1 MKFEKPLLEGKLIKR
16 YNRFFADV
24 TLNDT
29 TLKDGQVVTAHCANS
44 GSMLSV
50 KEPGSRVW
58 LTPVDDPKRKLKFT
72 WELIEIGDALVG
84 INTGYPN
91 RLVAE
96 AIADGQIKS
105 LTGYASLKREQKY
118 GKNSRI
124 DILLESPGKPA
135 CYVEVK
141 NVTMKRGS
149 GPNDYAEFPD
159 SVTERGTK
167 HLNELAEMVRA
178 GHRAVM
184 FYLVQRTDCT
194 RFKLADDL
202 DPEYA
207 KAFEKAHKSGVE
219 ALCYG
224 CEISPNGIEIGAP
237 LTMDLPK

>member
-1 MKFEKPLLEGKLIKR
+1 MKFEKPLIEGTLIKR

-24 TLNDT
+24 TL
-29 TLKDGQVVTAHCANS
+29 KDGKVVTAHCANS

-58 LTPVDDPKRKLKFT
+58 LTPVDNPERKLKFT
-72 WELIEIGDALVG
+72 WELIEIGGGLVG

-96 AIADGQIKS
+96 AISAGEIKS
-105 LTGYASLKREQKY
+105 LKGYASLKREQKY

-124 DILLESPGKPA
+124 DILLETPGKPP

-141 NVTMKRGS
+141 NVTLKRDLS
-149 GPNDYAEFPD
+149 PKKPAEFPD

-167 HLNELAEMVRA
+167 HLNELAEVVKA
-178 GHRAVM
+178 GGRAVM
-184 FYLVQRTDCT
+184 FYLVQRTDST
-194 RFKLADDL
+194 RFALAADL

-207 KAFEKAHKSGVE
+207 KAFEKAAKTGVE

-224 CEISPNGIEIGAP
+224 CEITLDGITIAQP
-237 LTMDLPK
+237 LTMDLP